1 MSNPFNFG
9 NPVPPHKMVGRWNQV
24 ESIAHDLTNYGGH
37 SHIVIGG
44 RRFGKSSF
52 LEALQYFLFKQI
64 DQGKEGDWCVFPVL
78 INLQRLVKH
87 SPEGVFG
94 LIVNTLYHCF
104 DPLRSNKLPGV
115 QFDLNLQQTRLHAFV
130 QQKQKEC
137 TLDEF
142 SGILDEFLDLFNNS
156 YGLLRLVF
164 LLDEI
169 EVGLDKAWTEIFFS
183 QFRSLIYQG
192 ALRNYIRCVIVGS
205 SRVIDVREQG
215 SPLLN
220 MLNIAYLTT
229 LEKEDIVQMINWAEM
244 VPLSVSKAVLE
255 QSGGHPFIIQYL
267 MYHIWE
273 MGPSKATIQS
283 VMGLVNKFIHEREA
297 DLEQWSV
304 DIGES
309 GHRTYRI
316 LTASTN
322 WLTEAQIRQH
332 INTPDPKVGRGLTC
346 LCYHGLAIHNGTW
359 SKYRLSGQLFKNWFQ
374 NTLFHPPGIS
384 EEFVSIPKN
393 ISHKKLDTIST
404 RVVLKTDNSPRALK
418 SPRTR
423 AFISYSHKD
432 KRYLQELQN
441 HLVPYVQSEVVET
454 WDDTNLQPGTKW
466 YKDIEEALAS
476 TKIAVL
482 LVSADFLASDFI
494 RNIELPFFLKASE
507 LEGTIILSVI
517 LRPCAFANTILSQFQ
532 AVNAPSNPLSKMKP
546 GQRDEVWSKVAEL
559 VRDALNKAR

>member
-9 NPVPPHKMVGRWNQV
+9 NPVPPHKMVGRWKQV
-24 ESIAHDLTNYGGH
+24 ETIAHDLTNYGGH

-52 LEALQYFLFKQI
+52 LEALQYLLFRQI
-64 DQGKEGDWCVFPVL
+64 DQKKEGDWCVFPVL
-78 INLQRLVKH
+78 INLQRLIKH

-94 LIVNTLYHCF
+94 LIVNTLYQCF
-104 DPLRSNKLPGV
+104 DPLRSNKLSEV
-115 QFDLNLQQTRLHAFV
+115 RFDLNLQQTRLQTFD

-142 SGILDEFLDLFNNS
+142 SGILDEFLELFNNS

-192 ALRNYIRCVIVGS
+192 NLSNYVRCVIAGS

-220 MLNIAYLTT
+220 MLNINYLAA
-229 LEKEDIVQMINWAEM
+229 LKKEDIVQIINWTEN
-244 VPLSVSKAVLE
+244 VSSSVSKTVLE
-255 QSGGHPFIIQYL
+255 QCGGHPFIAQYL

-273 MGPSKATIQS
+273 MSPSKATVQS

-297 DLEQWSV
+297 DLEQWNV
-304 DIGES
+304 DIDES
-309 GHRTYRI
+309 GQRTYRI
-316 LTASTN
+316 LAGSTM
-322 WLTEAQIRQH
+322 WLTETQIWQR
-332 INTPDPKVGRGLTC
+332 INMPDPKVGHGLTC

-359 SKYRLSGQLFKNWFQ
+359 SKYRLSGQLFKGWFQ
-374 NTLFHPPGIS
+374 NTIFRSPGIS
-384 EEFVSIPKN
+384 KESVRIPKKV
-393 ISHKKLDTIST
+393 SHKKSDTFST
-404 RVVLKTDNSPRALK
+404 RMFPEAGDSAGALK
-418 SPRTR
+418 SSRSH

-432 KRYLQELQN
+432 RKYLEELRN
-441 HLVPYVQSEVVET
+441 HLVPYVRSEVVDT
-454 WDDTNLQPGTKW
+454 WDDTNLVPGSKW
-466 YKDIEEALAS
+466 YEEIEKALAS

-482 LVSADFLASDFI
+482 LVSADFLASEFI
-494 RNIELPFFLKASE
+494 RNVELPSFLRASE
-507 LEGTIILSVI
+507 LEGAIILSVV
-517 LRPCAFANTILSQFQ
+517 LRPCAFANTILAQFQ
-532 AVNAPSNPLSKMKP
+532 AVNAPTNPLSKMKP
-546 GQRDEVWSKVAEL
+546 GQRDAVWSKVAEL
-559 VRDALNKAR
+559 VSDVLDKDR